1 MTDTR
6 SERRALGLK
15 AFAVLMLVA
24 ALLWGGWITRAVT
37 TQKPVRIVTVRLAET
52 VGSFVDRAARADADP
67 AAVRAASLAYL
78 KAAEAAVAE
87 MGADGRV
94 VLVAEAVLAGD
105 APDATPELEARIAR
119 RLGTE
124 TGK

>member
-15 AFAVLMLVA
+15 ALAVLMLVA

-52 VGSFVDRAARADADP
+52 VGSFVDRGARADADP
-67 AAVRAASLAYL
+67 AAVRAASLAYV

-119 RLGTE
+119 RLEAE

>member
-1 MTDTR
+1 MSDNR
-6 SERRALGLK
+6 SDRRTLALK
-15 AFAVLMLVA
+15 ALAVLLVA
-24 ALLWGGWITRAVT
+24 ATLLWGGWITHAVT
-37 TQKPVRIVTVRLAET
+37 TQKPMRIVSVRLAGT
-52 VGSFVDRAARADADP
+52 VGAFVDRAARADADP
-67 AAVRAASLAYL
+67 AAVQAASLAYL

-105 APDATPELEARIAR
+105 APDATPEFEARIAR

-124 TGK
+124 ATK